1 MISSSSQ
8 PTAKASL
15 LSLGNRSIEEA
26 LSVFEAFYRRTKVPE
41 APIIILHSNKGKTV
55 SLGCFQVADEDFM
68 TSYLRK
74 KGLKYFFRLHGG
86 DVMLH
91 DENQVGIGLI
101 VPKGEKYSGLH
112 NSLIGFLL
120 RRNNVKNFQVT
131 NDYVLCFNKV
141 LGETLHLEKDNLSSW
156 FTVIYLKRNYEEI
169 ASLKLSK
176 EQMVK
181 ERIIKLKESCIGLD
195 QVLRKQVSASSLFE
209 TVRSVLSGELNF
221 KLKGLR
227 MGLTDKKLFWKNR
240 ELLKKNS
247 VSEAVHMK
255 YSSMMK
261 EKDTVLLSKM
271 LINGFLRM
279 RAKTRDETLERVSIS
294 GSFIFEPPEK
304 LGAFEKMLE
313 GKKLEE
319 SLLTEKVTE
328 FFINEK
334 VNASFTSFDI
344 VELLCKAAGGSNG
357 NGGEE
362 GA

>member
-26 LSVFEAFYRRTKVPE
+26 LAVFEAFYRRTRAPE
-41 APIIILHSNKGKTV
+41 APVVILHSNKGKTV
-55 SLGCFQVADEDFM
+55 SLGCFQVADEDFI
-68 TSYLRK
+68 TSYLRR

-101 VPKGEKYSGLH
+101 VPKDEKYSGLH
-112 NSLIGFLL
+112 ASLIGFLL
-120 RRNNVKNFQVT
+120 KKNNLKDFQVT
-131 NDYVLCFNKV
+131 NDYVLCSNKV
-141 LGETLHLEKDNLSSW
+141 LGETLHLEKENFSSW

-176 EQMVK
+176 EKMIK
-181 ERIIKLKESCIGLD
+181 ERISKLRESCIGLD
-195 QVLRKQVSASSLFE
+195 QLLKKPVSASNLFE
-209 TVRSVLSGELNF
+209 TIRSVLSGELNF

-227 MGLTDKKLFWKNR
+227 MELADKKVFWKTR
-240 ELLKKNS
+240 EMLKKNS
-247 VSEAVHMK
+247 ISETVQLK
-255 YSSMMK
+255 YSSMLK
-261 EKDTVLLSKM
+261 EKDAVSLSKM
-271 LINGFLRM
+271 VINGFLRM
-279 RAKTRDETLERVSIS
+279 RVKTRGKTLERMSIS
-294 GSFIFEPPEK
+294 GSFVFEPPEK
-304 LGAFEKMLE
+304 LDAFEKMLE
-313 GKKLEE
+313 GKELDE

-344 VELLCKAAGGSNG
+344 VELLCKAAGGLNEH
-357 NGGEE
+357 GGKE